1 MSRLMKKLLWT
12 AILPLVVMAVLT
24 FGLTSLLIGRFAE
37 TESYDQLER
46 EADIVYEALVDGRGI
61 PGQLDVLV
69 FQDGEAVNLD
79 RGGRMRRHMSP
90 VLDPDL
96 LSERDEVSVNGAR
109 LLTFLQEEGDV
120 QIVTYAPVPL
130 SNPQFRQIY
139 VILGSGFLL
148 ALIVAVG
155 VTYWMGRRLTS
166 PLVELKQATTA
177 IMSGRHDITLPPV
190 TDDEIGDLTEAV
202 RQMNTSLEEKE
213 RMQNTFISGV
223 THDVRTPLAI
233 VRNEAEML
241 ELGVVKQEDVAA
253 TGRSLTEEVD
263 RIDRLV
269 SQMLEYSKLSAGNV
283 TLSLESVR
291 LDALIKETVSRM
303 DEWFRHKEVTVTLE
317 LAEDAV
323 VQADRLA
330 MERVLSNFLQNAY
343 HASPLGGVITIRLS
357 ERRLEIEDEGPGI
370 AETMRANIWD
380 MYVKGDRSNGHGL
393 GLAINK
399 LLLEAQGLVYG
410 VESREGEGALFWIEW
425 D

>member
-90 VLDPDL
+90 ALDPDS

-109 LLTFLQEEGDV
+109 LLTFLREEGDV

-166 PLVELKQATTA
+166 PLVELKQATAA

-223 THDVRTPLAI
+223 THDVRSPLGI
-233 VRNEAEML
+233 VRDEAEML
-241 ELGVVKQEDVAA
+241 EQGVVKQEDVAA

-317 LAEDAV
+317 LVEDAV

>member
-12 AILPLVVMAVLT
+12 AILPLVVMALLT

-37 TESYDQLER
+37 TESYDQLAR
-46 EADIVYEALVDGRGI
+46 EADIVYEALMDGRGI

-69 FQDGEAVNLD
+69 FQDGEAVNLE
-79 RGGRMRRHMSP
+79 RGGRMRRQMTP
-90 VLDPDL
+90 MLDPDG
-96 LSERDEVSVNGAR
+96 LSERDEVSVNGMR
-109 LLTFLQEEGDV
+109 LLTFLREEGDV

-148 ALIVAVG
+148 ALLVAVG

-166 PLVELKQATTA
+166 PLIELKQATA
-177 IMSGRHDITLPPV
+177 SIMSGRHDLTLPPV

-213 RMQNTFISGV
+213 RLQNTFISGI

-253 TGRSLTEEVD
+253 TGRSMTEEVD

-269 SQMLEYSKLSAGNV
+269 TQMLEYSKLSAGK
-283 TLSLESVR
+283 L
-291 LDALIKETVSRM
+291 ALTIETVHMNELIEATVARM
-303 DEWFRHKEVTVTLE
+303 EEWFRHKQVTVTLE
-317 LAEDAV
+317 LEDV
-323 VQADRLA
+323 TVQADRLA
-330 MERVLSNFLQNAY
+330 MERILSNFLQNAY
-343 HASPLGGVITIRLS
+343 HASPIGGVITIRLT
-357 ERRLEIEDEGPGI
+357 ERRLEIEDKGPGI
-370 AETMRANIWD
+370 TESMRANIWD

-399 LLLEAQGLVYG
+399 LLLEAQGLSYG
-410 VESREGEGALFWIEW
+410 IESREGALFWIEW
-425 D
+425 E

>member
-12 AILPLVVMAVLT
+12 AILPLVVMALLT

-37 TESYDQLER
+37 TESYDQLAR

-69 FQDGEAVNLD
+69 FQDGEAVNLE
-79 RGGRMRRHMSP
+79 RGGRMRRQMTP
-90 VLDPDL
+90 MIDPDA
-96 LSERDEVSVNGAR
+96 LSERDEVSVNGMR
-109 LLTFLQEEGDV
+109 LLTFLREEGDV

-148 ALIVAVG
+148 ALLVAVG

-166 PLVELKQATTA
+166 PLIELKQATA
-177 IMSGRHDITLPPV
+177 SIMSGRHDFTLPPV

-213 RMQNTFISGV
+213 RLQNTFISGI

-253 TGRSLTEEVD
+253 TGRSMTEEVD

-269 SQMLEYSKLSAGNV
+269 TQMLEYSKLSAGKLAL
-283 TLSLESVR
+283 TIESVHMNE
-291 LDALIKETVSRM
+291 LIEATVARM
-303 DEWFRHKEVTVTLE
+303 EEWFRHKQVTVTLE
-317 LAEDAV
+317 LVEDAV

-330 MERVLSNFLQNAY
+330 MERILSNFLQNAY
-343 HASPLGGVITIRLS
+343 HASPIGGVITIRLT
-357 ERRLEIEDEGPGI
+357 ERRLEIEDDGPGI
-370 AETMRANIWD
+370 TESMRANIWD

-399 LLLEAQGLVYG
+399 LLLEAQGLSYG
-410 VESREGEGALFWIEW
+410 IESREGALFWIEW

>member
-90 VLDPDL
+90 VLDPDS

-109 LLTFLQEEGDV
+109 LLTFLREEGDV

-166 PLVELKQATTA
+166 PLVELKQATAA
-177 IMSGRHDITLPPV
+177 IMLGRHDITLPPV

-317 LAEDAV
+317 LVEDAV

-357 ERRLEIEDEGPGI
+357 ERRLEIEDKGPGI

>member
-12 AILPLVVMAVLT
+12 AILPLVVMALLT

-37 TESYDQLER
+37 TESYDQLAR

-69 FQDGEAVNLD
+69 FQDGEAVNLE
-79 RGGRMRRHMSP
+79 RGGRMRRQMTP
-90 VLDPDL
+90 MLDPDG
-96 LSERDEVSVNGAR
+96 LSERDEVSVNGMR
-109 LLTFLQEEGDV
+109 LLTFLREKGDV

-148 ALIVAVG
+148 ALLVAVG
-155 VTYWMGRRLTS
+155 VTYWMGRRLTF
-166 PLVELKQATTA
+166 PLIELKRATA
-177 IMSGRHDITLPPV
+177 SIMSGRHDLALPPV

-213 RMQNTFISGV
+213 RLQSTFISGI

-241 ELGVVKQEDVAA
+241 ELGVVKPKDVAA
-253 TGRSLTEEVD
+253 TGRSMTEEVD

-269 SQMLEYSKLSAGNV
+269 TQMLEYSKLSAGKLAL
-283 TLSLESVR
+283 TIESVHMNE
-291 LDALIKETVSRM
+291 LIEATVARM
-303 DEWFRHKEVTVTLE
+303 EEWFRQKQVTVTLE
-317 LAEDAV
+317 LEDV
-323 VQADRLA
+323 TVQADRLA
-330 MERVLSNFLQNAY
+330 MERILSNFLQNAY
-343 HASPLGGVITIRLS
+343 QASPIGGVITIRLT
-357 ERRLEIEDEGPGI
+357 ERRLEIEDDGPGI
-370 AETMRANIWD
+370 TESMRANIWN

-399 LLLEAQGLVYG
+399 LLLEAQGLTYG
-410 VESREGEGALFWIEW
+410 VESREGALFWIEW

>member
-12 AILPLVVMAVLT
+12 ALLPLVVMAVLT

-90 VLDPDL
+90 ALDPDS

-109 LLTFLQEEGDV
+109 LLTFLREEGDV

-166 PLVELKQATTA
+166 PLVELKQATAA
-177 IMSGRHDITLPPV
+177 IMLGRHDITLPPV

-253 TGRSLTEEVD
+253 TGRSMTEEVD

-269 SQMLEYSKLSAGNV
+269 TQMLEYSKLSAGKLAL
-283 TLSLESVR
+283 TIESVHMNE
-291 LDALIKETVSRM
+291 LIEATVARM
-303 DEWFRHKEVTVTLE
+303 EEWFRHKQVTVTLE
-317 LAEDAV
+317 LVEGA

>member
-12 AILPLVVMAVLT
+12 AILPLVVMALLT

-79 RGGRMRRHMSP
+79 RGGRMRRHMTP
-90 VLDPDL
+90 VLDPDSL
-96 LSERDEVSVNGAR
+96 FERDEVSANGSR
-109 LLTFLQEEGDV
+109 LLTFLREEGDV

-130 SNPQFRQIY
+130 STPQFRQIY

-148 ALIVAVG
+148 ALLVAIG

-166 PLVELKQATTA
+166 PLIKLKQATA
-177 IMSGRHDITLPPV
+177 SIMLGRHNIVLPPV
-190 TDDEIGDLTEAV
+190 TDDEIGDLTAAV

-213 RMQNTFISGV
+213 RLQNTFISGI

-241 ELGVVKQEDVAA
+241 ELGVVKQEDVAE

-269 SQMLEYSKLSAGNV
+269 SQMLEYSKLSAGKLAL
-283 TLSLESVR
+283 TIESV
-291 LDALIKETVSRM
+291 DMNKLIEETVSRM
-303 DEWFRHKEVTVTLE
+303 DDWFLQKEVTVVLE
-317 LAEDAV
+317 LEDV
-323 VQADRLA
+323 TIQADRLA

-343 HASPLGGVITIRLS
+343 HASPIGGVITIRLS
-357 ERRLEIEDEGPGI
+357 ERRLEIEDEGSGI

-399 LLLEAQGLVYG
+399 LLLEAQQLTYG
-410 VESREGEGALFWIEW
+410 VESNEGAIFWIEW

>member
-12 AILPLVVMAVLT
+12 AILPLVVMALLT

-37 TESYDQLER
+37 TESYDQLAR

-69 FQDGEAVNLD
+69 FQDGEAVNLE
-79 RGGRMRRHMSP
+79 RGGRMRRQMTP
-90 VLDPDL
+90 MLDPDG
-96 LSERDEVSVNGAR
+96 LSERDEVSVNGMR
-109 LLTFLQEEGDV
+109 LLTFLREVGDV

-148 ALIVAVG
+148 ALLVAVG

-166 PLVELKQATTA
+166 PLIELKQATTS
-177 IMSGRHDITLPPV
+177 IMSGRHDLILPPI

-202 RQMNTSLEEKE
+202 HQMNTSLEEKE
-213 RMQNTFISGV
+213 RLQNTFISGI

-253 TGRSLTEEVD
+253 TGRSMTEEVD

-269 SQMLEYSKLSAGNV
+269 TQMLEYSKLSAGK
-283 TLSLESVR
+283 L
-291 LDALIKETVSRM
+291 ALTIETVHMNELIEATVARM
-303 DEWFRHKEVTVTLE
+303 EEWFRHKQVTVTLE
-317 LAEDAV
+317 LVEDAV

-330 MERVLSNFLQNAY
+330 MERILSNFLQNAY
-343 HASPLGGVITIRLS
+343 HASPIGGMITIRLT
-357 ERRLEIEDEGPGI
+357 ERRLEIEDDGPGI
-370 AETMRANIWD
+370 TASMRANIWD

-399 LLLEAQGLVYG
+399 LLLEAQGLSYG
-410 VESREGEGALFWIEW
+410 IESREGALFWIEW
-425 D
+425 E

>member
-79 RGGRMRRHMSP
+79 RGGRMRRHMTP
-90 VLDPDL
+90 MLDPDG
-96 LSERDEVSVNGAR
+96 LSERDEVSVNGMR
-109 LLTFLQEEGDV
+109 LLTFLREEGDV

-148 ALIVAVG
+148 ALLVAVG

-166 PLVELKQATTA
+166 PLIELKQATA
-177 IMSGRHDITLPPV
+177 SIMSGRHDLTLPPV

-213 RMQNTFISGV
+213 RLQNTFISGI

-253 TGRSLTEEVD
+253 TGRSMTEEVD

-269 SQMLEYSKLSAGNV
+269 TQMLEYSKLSAGKLAL
-283 TLSLESVR
+283 TIESVHMNE
-291 LDALIKETVSRM
+291 LIEATVARM
-303 DEWFRHKEVTVTLE
+303 EEWFRHKQVTVTLE
-317 LAEDAV
+317 LVEDAV

-410 VESREGEGALFWIEW
+410 VESREGKGALFWIEW

>member
-90 VLDPDL
+90 VLDPDS

-109 LLTFLQEEGDV
+109 LLTFLREEGDV

-166 PLVELKQATTA
+166 PLVELKQATAA

-317 LAEDAV
+317 LVEDAV

>member
-12 AILPLVVMAVLT
+12 AILPLVVMALLT

-37 TESYDQLER
+37 TESYDQLAR
-46 EADIVYEALVDGRGI
+46 EADIVYEALMDGRGI

-69 FQDGEAVNLD
+69 FQDGEAVNLE
-79 RGGRMRRHMSP
+79 RGGRMRRQMTP
-90 VLDPDL
+90 MLDPDG
-96 LSERDEVSVNGAR
+96 LSERDEVSVNGMR
-109 LLTFLQEEGDV
+109 LLTFLREEGDV

-148 ALIVAVG
+148 ALLVAVG

-166 PLVELKQATTA
+166 PLIELKQATA
-177 IMSGRHDITLPPV
+177 SIMSGRHDLTLPPV

-213 RMQNTFISGV
+213 RLQNTFISGI

-253 TGRSLTEEVD
+253 TGRSMTEEVD

-269 SQMLEYSKLSAGNV
+269 TQMLEYSKLSAGK
-283 TLSLESVR
+283 L
-291 LDALIKETVSRM
+291 ALTIETVHMNELIEATVARM
-303 DEWFRHKEVTVTLE
+303 EEWFRHKQVTVTLE
-317 LAEDAV
+317 LEDV
-323 VQADRLA
+323 TVQADRLA
-330 MERVLSNFLQNAY
+330 MERILSNFLQNAY
-343 HASPLGGVITIRLS
+343 HASPIGGVITIRLT
-357 ERRLEIEDEGPGI
+357 ERRLEIEDKGPGI
-370 AETMRANIWD
+370 TASMRANIWD

-399 LLLEAQGLVYG
+399 LLLEAQGLSYG
-410 VESREGEGALFWIEW
+410 IESREGALFWIEW
-425 D
+425 E

>member
-90 VLDPDL
+90 VLDPDS

-109 LLTFLQEEGDV
+109 LLTFLREEGDV

-177 IMSGRHDITLPPV
+177 IMSGRHDIALPSV

-317 LAEDAV
+317 LVEDAV

>member
-90 VLDPDL
+90 GLDPDS

-109 LLTFLQEEGDV
+109 LLTFLREEGDV

-166 PLVELKQATTA
+166 PLVELKQATAA

-241 ELGVVKQEDVAA
+241 ELGVVKQEDVAT

-283 TLSLESVR
+283 TLSLESIR

-317 LAEDAV
+317 LVEDAV

>member
-46 EADIVYEALVDGRGI
+46 EADIVYEALVDGRSI

-90 VLDPDL
+90 ALDPDS

-109 LLTFLQEEGDV
+109 LLTFLREEGDV

-166 PLVELKQATTA
+166 PLVELKQATAA
-177 IMSGRHDITLPPV
+177 IMLGRHDITLPPV

-283 TLSLESVR
+283 TLSLESVC

-317 LAEDAV
+317 LVEDAV

-357 ERRLEIEDEGPGI
+357 ERRLEIEDKGPGI